1 MNIYDTR
8 LTQLKGSVNNAN
20 ITLNN
25 NSDLLKVEN
34 ITDSLFKV
42 IPLFVYD
49 DVSVQTGILE
59 RGNGF
64 FITDQLS
71 YTFVSDLPINKWEMI
86 LTVGHVNNYAFLW
99 VTDIFVNVY
108 NNTFVEIYVSNDNDN
123 FELIGNNRTDRNGQ
137 LIYES
142 EYNYVKFKVDGVF
155 SDVVEL

>member
-1 MNIYDTR
+1 MNIYNKR
-8 LTQLKGSVNNAN
+8 LTQLKGSINNAN

-25 NSDLLKVEN
+25 DSDLLKVEN

-59 RGNGF
+59 KGNGF

-71 YTFVSDLPINKWEMI
+71 YTFVSDLPVNKQEMI
-86 LTVGHVNNYAFLW
+86 LTVGNVNNYAFLW
-99 VTDIFVNVY
+99 VTDIFVNAY
-108 NNTFVEIYVSNDNDN
+108 TNTFVEIYVSNDNN
-123 FELIGNNRTDRNGQ
+123 TFELIGNNRTDRNGQ

>member
-1 MNIYDTR
+1 MNIYDTL
-8 LTQLKGSVNNAN
+8 LTQLKGSINNAN

-25 NSDLLKVEN
+25 DSDLLKVEN

-49 DVSVQTGILE
+49 DVTIKQGILE
-59 RGNGF
+59 KGEGY
-64 FITDQLS
+64 FITDQTT
-71 YTFVSDLPINKWEMI
+71 YTFVSDLPVNKWEMI
-86 LTVGHVNNYAFLW
+86 LTVGNINNYAFLW
-99 VTDIFVNVY
+99 VTDIFVNIY
-108 NNTFVEIYVSNDNDN
+108 SNIFVEIYVSNDNDN
-123 FELIGNNRTDRNGQ
+123 FELIGNNRTDKNGQ

>member
-8 LTQLKGSVNNAN
+8 LTQLKGSVNKAN

-25 NSDLLKVEN
+25 DSDLLKVEN

-59 RGNGF
+59 KGNGF

-71 YTFVSDLPINKWEMI
+71 YTFVSDLPVNKWEMI